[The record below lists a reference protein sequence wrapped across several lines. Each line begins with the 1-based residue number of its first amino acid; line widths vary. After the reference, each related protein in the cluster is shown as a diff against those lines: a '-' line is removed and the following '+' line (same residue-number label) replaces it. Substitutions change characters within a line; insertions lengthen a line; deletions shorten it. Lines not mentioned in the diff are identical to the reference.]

1 MVDWS
6 RADWFVELAGIADA
20 WLWPF
25 DIDGRWRLRHGD
37 PAMGSLAVLPW
48 RNKRRK
54 ASLTEVAWIADCLA
68 YDHDAPVGVSPNA
81 LNRRARFPNQPIIP
95 HPGENATLW
104 YFRDQLLA
112 YEAVAEMRFGNSY
125 LLRYDPYDPRSPTTD
140 FDSRFLGRESL
151 VSLYAMA
158 ARQADLLSEF
168 LCLYRVLEAADG
180 ANGTAFIGQHLGEI
194 LDRDFGFLGVAATLL
209 GADEWTNVFD
219 VYRRRARNELARLR
233 SLGTT
238 TGSEVAS
245 HLYRIRNSLAHG
257 KRSTTTGDFGP
268 RVAEVAGALH
278 VIKLLAR
285 LAVEPECRRGHRVAT
300 VCQDGARAPAPRTK
314 GISGNVVLPAR

>member
-1 MVDWS
+1 MEDWS

-25 DIDGRWRLRHGD
+25 GVDGRWRLRHGD
-37 PAMGSLAVLPW
+37 PAMGSVAVLPW
-48 RNKRRK
+48 RKRGRK
-54 ASLTEVAWIADCLA
+54 ASLTDVAWIADCLA

-112 YEAVAEMRFGNSY
+112 YEAVAEMRFGSSC

-140 FDSRFLGRESL
+140 FDSRFRGRESM

-158 ARQADLLSEF
+158 ARQADLLSEY

-180 ANGTAFIGQHLGEI
+180 AKGTAFIGQHLAQI
-194 LDRDFGFLGVAATLL
+194 LDRDFGYLGVAAILP
-209 GADEWTNVFD
+209 GDDEWTNAFD
-219 VYRRRARNELARLR
+219 VHRRRPRNELARLR
-233 SLGTT
+233 SLGTKT
-238 TGSEVAS
+238 ASEVAS
-245 HLYRIRNSLAHG
+245 HLYLIRNSLAHG
-257 KRSTTTGDFGP
+257 KRSTRTGDFGP
-268 RVAEVAGALH
+268 RVAEVAGALP

-285 LAVEPECRRGHRVAT
+285 LTVEP
-300 VCQDGARAPAPRTK
+300 
-314 GISGNVVLPAR
+314 

>member
-1 MVDWS
+1 MEDWS

-25 DIDGRWRLRHGD
+25 DINSRWRLRHGD
-37 PAMGSLAVLPW
+37 PALGRLAVLPW
-48 RNKRRK
+48 RKRGRK
-54 ASLTEVAWIADCLA
+54 ASLAEVAWIADCLA
-68 YDHDAPVGVSPNA
+68 YDHDAPVGVSPSA
-81 LNRRARFPNQPIIP
+81 FNRRARFPSQPIIP
-95 HPGENATLW
+95 QPGENATLW

-112 YEAVAEMRFGNSY
+112 YEAVAEMRFGGSY

-140 FDSRFLGRESL
+140 FDSRFRGRESM

-194 LDRDFGFLGVAATLL
+194 FDRDFGYLGVAGTLL
-209 GADEWTNVFD
+209 AADEWTNAFD

-233 SLGTT
+233 SLGTKT
-238 TGSEVAS
+238 ASEVAS
-245 HLYRIRNSLAHG
+245 HLYLIRNSLAHG
-257 KRSTTTGDFGP
+257 KRSTRTGDFGP
-268 RVAEVAGALH
+268 RVAEVAGALP

-285 LAVEPECRRGHRVAT
+285 LTVEP
-300 VCQDGARAPAPRTK
+300 
-314 GISGNVVLPAR
+314 